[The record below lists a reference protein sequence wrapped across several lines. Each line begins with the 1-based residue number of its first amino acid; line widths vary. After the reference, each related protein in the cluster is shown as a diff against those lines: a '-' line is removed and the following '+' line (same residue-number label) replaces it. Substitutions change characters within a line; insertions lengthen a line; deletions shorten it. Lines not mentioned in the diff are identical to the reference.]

1 MEERQ
6 EVIHGVG
13 KGDIDTKHY
22 VEFHLVLLAADG
34 ERVRLWLL
42 ASGHSHARLV
52 NHR

>member
-13 KGDIDTKHY
+13 KGDIHTKNY

-34 ERVRLWLL
+34 ERVRLYGY
-42 ASGHSHARLV
+42 SLV
-52 NHR
+52 VTHMPVW